1 MSCLSCVICIVGFWI
16 RSMVECFGFPQS
28 PRTRPYCLGLED
40 WREPPHS
47 ETCWLVSHSCWTGG
61 VIECL
66 GLPQSP
72 RSRPY
77 CPELEDCEVPLHSVS
92 CCSYVGYIFV
102 KFYLKYIQYF
112 WIGGVIEFLGLSH
125 SPRPRPYCPEL
136 EDCEVPLHSVSCCS
150 YFGYIIAKFYL
161 KYIR

>member
-1 MSCLSCVICIVGFWI
+1 MLFAFLGFWL
-16 RSMVECFGFPQS
+16 RSMVECLGFLQS

-61 VIECL
+61 VIECF
-66 GLPQSP
+66 GLQHSPSP
-72 RSRPY
+72 RPYCLVLEDMLGAATLSILLFLRLLHFCEVFLKYIRYFWVGGVIECLDLSHSPRPRPY

-102 KFYLKYIQYF
+102 KFYLKYI
-112 WIGGVIEFLGLSH
+112 
-125 SPRPRPYCPEL
+125 R
-136 EDCEVPLHSVSCCS
+136 
-150 YFGYIIAKFYL
+150 YL
-161 KYIR
+161 